1 MFYLLLAILCSALV
15 SVLMRVSSDKV
26 TGNVSMLAM
35 NYVMCLVLAVAF
47 TGGGGRAAGS
57 PGVSAAVFMGI
68 INGVL
73 YLMGFVLLQF
83 NVKKNGVVLST
94 TFMKLGLLVPMVVSV
109 CLFGER
115 PALLQII
122 GFLIAVAAI
131 ILINFERDD
140 SSMEF
145 RFGLILLLLAGGG
158 GDAMSKVFEELGN
171 PAHSAC
177 FLFYTF
183 VAAFV
188 LCLALMLWKKERLGT
203 TEMFYGL
210 LIGIPNYFS
219 ARFLLRALEYLP
231 AVVIYPTYSVA
242 TILAVTMVG
251 LMVFRERLGTRQWV
265 AIGAILA
272 ALVLL
277 NL

>member
-1 MFYLLLAILCSALV
+1 MIYLLLAILSSAMV
-15 SVLMRVSSDKV
+15 SVIMRLSSDRVS
-26 TGNVSMLAM
+26 GNVSMLAM
-35 NYVMCLVLAVAF
+35 NYLMCMGVAALY
-47 TGGGGRAAGS
+47 TGGTQLFQFGRDMGATLIMGG
-57 PGVSAAVFMGI
+57 F
-68 INGVL
+68 NGLL
-73 YLMGFVLLQF
+73 YLLGFVLLQI
-83 NVKKNGVVLST
+83 NVKKNGVVLSA

-115 PALLQII
+115 PAVVQII

-131 ILINFERDD
+131 ILINFERDE

-145 RFGLILLLLAGGG
+145 RIGLILMLLAGGG

-171 PAHSAC
+171 PEQASY

-183 VAAFV
+183 AAAFL
-188 LCLALMLWKKERLGT
+188 LCLPLMVRKKERPGKA
-203 TEMFYGL
+203 EVMFGL

-219 ARFLLRALEYLP
+219 ARFLLNALEHLP
-231 AVVIYPTYSVA
+231 AVIAYPTYSVA
-242 TILAVTMVG
+242 TILTVTMVG
-251 LMVFRERLGTRQWV
+251 LMVFRERLGKRQWT
-265 AIGAILA
+265 AIGAILV

>member
-1 MFYLLLAILCSALV
+1 MIYLLLAILSSAMV
-15 SVLMRVSSDKV
+15 SVIMRLSTDKV

-35 NYVMCLVLAVAF
+35 NYLMCMGVAALYTGVDKLFHPGAGVGQTLVM
-47 TGGGGRAAGS
+47 GG
-57 PGVSAAVFMGI
+57 F
-68 INGVL
+68 NGLL
-73 YLMGFVLLQF
+73 YLLGFVLLQV
-83 NVKKNGVVLST
+83 NVKKNGVVLSA
-94 TFMKLGLLVPMVVSV
+94 TFMKLGLLVPMVMSV

-115 PALLQII
+115 PELIQII

-131 ILINFERDD
+131 ILINFERGE

-145 RFGLILLLLAGGG
+145 RAGLILLLLAGGG
-158 GDAMSKVFEELGN
+158 GDAMSKVFEEVGN
-171 PAHSAC
+171 PGQSSH

-183 VAAFV
+183 VAAFLLCTV
-188 LCLALMLWKKERLGT
+188 LMIRKKERPGKAELI
-203 TEMFYGL
+203 YGL

-219 ARFLLRALEYLP
+219 ARFLLHALESLP
-231 AVVIYPTYSVA
+231 AVIAYPTYSVA

-251 LMVFRERLGTRQWV
+251 LLVFRERLGKRQWT
-265 AIGAILA
+265 AIFAILV